1 MNLESEINHFMDQT
15 YGDLLLSDIRE
26 PKVIHMAYLGTHQF
40 FKHEMAIIDTPIV
53 QRLKGISQLGPVYN
67 VFPTARHTRFEHTLG
82 VVISVDKMWK
92 SISEKSSLSFL
103 DDFKKKK
110 IHSDLRISAILH
122 DIGHCPFSHVSEV
135 VLRDS
140 PLINDECKKLN
151 SNPHE
156 VLGYYMLRS
165 KVFKTFIEEL
175 NLEYDVTIDLDKI
188 SNYIIGKVDNPNE
201 DQYIADF
208 INGPFDAD
216 KLDYIIRDSKF
227 SGVPLALGI
236 DRLLLALDVDKIKT
250 NMGEERRKLIINE
263 KGIMSIEQ
271 LLLAKVMLY
280 SSIYH
285 HQKVR
290 AIDSMIISILRMAID
305 EKIEIDED
313 ITINS
318 YVDFLK
324 LDDYDILKLSTKSPK
339 MNELCKQLKTRQTFK
354 RCFVISPRTRENR
367 YENQFNDILTLSDCP
382 SKIRQINK
390 KLAERIGDG
399 CTEFDVAFDLP
410 KTPKLGETSQ
420 EIIKMG
426 KEFIAL
432 KKVFPEKDWLESYM
446 ANKWKGH
453 IFANEKYRKKAS
465 LEGKALLEEEFKMK
479 FNETAINEAKIFPS
493 HKPQRSIKD
502 YL

>member
-1 MNLESEINHFMDQT
+1 MSLESEINQFMDKT
-15 YGDLLLSDIRE
+15 YGNLLLSNIRE
-26 PKVIHMAYLGTHQF
+26 PKVIHMANLGTHQF

-53 QRLKGISQLGPVYN
+53 QRLKCISQLGPVYN

-82 VVISVDKMWK
+82 VTISVDKMWK

-103 DDFKKKK
+103 GDSEKKK
-110 IHSDLRISAILH
+110 ILSDLRISAILH
-122 DIGHCPFSHVSEV
+122 DIGHCPFSHVSEA
-135 VLRDS
+135 VLMDS
-140 PLINDECKKLN
+140 PLISTECDKLN

-165 KVFKTFIEEL
+165 KVFKTFIEDL
-175 NLEYDVTIDLDKI
+175 TSEYDVIIDLDKI
-188 SNYIIGKVDNPNE
+188 SNYIIGKVDNSNE
-201 DQYIADF
+201 EQYIADF

-216 KLDYIIRDSKF
+216 KLDYIIRDSEF

-236 DRLLLALDVDKIKT
+236 DRLLLALDVDKTKT
-250 NMGEERRKLIINE
+250 NIGEERRKLIVTE

-290 AIDSMIISILRMAID
+290 AIDNMIISILRLVID
-305 EKIEIDED
+305 EKIEINGD
-313 ITINS
+313 IINS
-318 YVDFLK
+318 YVDLLR
-324 LDDYDILKLSTKSPK
+324 LDDYDLLKLSTDNPK
-339 MNELCKQLKTRQTFK
+339 INELCSQLKTRQTFK
-354 RCFVISPRTRENR
+354 RCFVISPRTKEKG
-367 YENQFNDILTLSDCP
+367 YENQFNDIILRSEYP
-382 SKIRQINK
+382 SEIRLMNK
-390 KLAERIGDG
+390 ELAERIGDG

-420 EIIKMG
+420 EIIKIG
-426 KEFIAL
+426 NEFIAL

-453 IFANEKYRKKAS
+453 IFANDKYRERACK
-465 LEGKALLEEEFKMK
+465 EGKALLEDKFRIK
-479 FNETAINEAKIFPS
+479 FNETATNEAKIFPPY
-493 HKPQRSIKD
+493 KPQKSITD
-502 YL
+502 Y

>member
-1 MNLESEINHFMDQT
+1 MSLESKINHFMEKT
-15 YGDLLLSDIRE
+15 YGNLLLSDIRE
-26 PKVIHMAYLGTHQF
+26 TKVIHMANLGTHQF

-53 QRLKGISQLGPVYN
+53 QRLKCISQLGPVYN
-67 VFPTARHTRFEHTLG
+67 IFPTARHTRFEHTLG
-82 VVISVDKMWK
+82 VTISVDKMWK
-92 SISEKSSLSFL
+92 SISEKGSLSFL
-103 DDFKKKK
+103 GDSEKKK
-110 IHSDLRISAILH
+110 ILSDLRISAILH

-135 VLRDS
+135 VLSDS
-140 PLINDECKKLN
+140 PLIRTECDKLN

-156 VLGYYMLRS
+156 VLGYYMLKS

-175 NLEYDVTIDLDKI
+175 TSEYDVTIDLDKI

-201 DQYIADF
+201 EQYIADF

-216 KLDYIIRDSKF
+216 KLDYIIRDSEF

-250 NMGEERRKLIINE
+250 NTGEERKKLIVKE

-290 AIDSMIISILRMAID
+290 AIDSMITSILRMVID
-305 EKIEIDED
+305 EQIEINGD
-313 ITINS
+313 IINS
-318 YVDFLK
+318 YVDLLK
-324 LDDYDILKLSTKSPK
+324 LDDYDLLKLSTDNSKI
-339 MNELCKQLKTRQTFK
+339 NELCSQLKTRRTFK
-354 RCFVISPRTRENR
+354 RCFVISPRTKEKG
-367 YENQFNDILTLSDCP
+367 YENQFNDIILRSEFP
-382 SKIRQINK
+382 SEIRLMNK
-390 KLAERIGDG
+390 ELAERIGDG

-420 EIIKMG
+420 EIIKIG
-426 KEFIAL
+426 NEFIAL

-453 IFANEKYRKKAS
+453 IFAIDKYRERAC
-465 LEGKALLEEEFKMK
+465 EAGKALLEDKFKIK
-479 FNETAINEAKIFPS
+479 FNESAINEAKIFPTY
-493 HKPQRSIKD
+493 KPQKSITD
-502 YL
+502 Y

>member
-1 MNLESEINHFMDQT
+1 MSLESEINQFMDKT
-15 YGDLLLSDIRE
+15 YGNLLLSNIRE
-26 PKVIHMAYLGTHQF
+26 PKVIHMANLGTHQF

-53 QRLKGISQLGPVYN
+53 QRLKCISQLGPVYN

-82 VVISVDKMWK
+82 VTISVDKMWK

-103 DDFKKKK
+103 GDSEKKK
-110 IHSDLRISAILH
+110 ILSDLRISAILH

-135 VLRDS
+135 VLMDS
-140 PLINDECKKLN
+140 PLISTECDKLN

-165 KVFKTFIEEL
+165 KVFKTFIEDL
-175 NLEYDVTIDLDKI
+175 TSEYDVIIDLDKI
-188 SNYIIGKVDNPNE
+188 SNYIIGKVDNSNE
-201 DQYIADF
+201 EQYIADF

-216 KLDYIIRDSKF
+216 KLDYIIRDSEF

-236 DRLLLALDVDKIKT
+236 DRLLLALDVDKTKT
-250 NMGEERRKLIINE
+250 NIGEERRKLIVTE

-290 AIDSMIISILRMAID
+290 AIDNMIISILRLVID
-305 EKIEIDED
+305 EKIEINGD
-313 ITINS
+313 IINS
-318 YVDFLK
+318 YVDLLR
-324 LDDYDILKLSTKSPK
+324 LDDYDLLKLSTDNPK
-339 MNELCKQLKTRQTFK
+339 INELCSQLKTRQTFK
-354 RCFVISPRTRENR
+354 RCFVISPRTKEKG
-367 YENQFNDILTLSDCP
+367 YENQFNDIILRSEYP
-382 SKIRQINK
+382 SEIRLMNK
-390 KLAERIGDG
+390 ELAERIGDG

-420 EIIKMG
+420 EIIKIG
-426 KEFIAL
+426 NEFIAL

-453 IFANEKYRKKAS
+453 IFANDKYRERACK
-465 LEGKALLEEEFKMK
+465 EGKALLEDKFRIK
-479 FNETAINEAKIFPS
+479 FNETATNEAKIFPPY
-493 HKPQRSIKD
+493 KPQKSITD
-502 YL
+502 Y